1 MVKKRKTYIDR
12 IREWR
17 QGKEEAYARA
27 IMETPEQSTL
37 LKCIPYPGVVLIMG
51 SRRFGKTGTAHEIGE
66 QEHRSR
72 HVPVMLHLPPTTPA
86 QVRTRI
92 QKIVPPWIKVT
103 TRREDWERGSVII
116 YDEAAQTAHARRT
129 QSGDAVE
136 LDNLIGC
143 SGQRGQTL
151 IFICHHSRKLDPNVV
166 REVNRI
172 IWKRPTYAYQLFERD
187 ELIDYTMKAYDYF
200 TKLRKGK
207 TLNELSKREIIG
219 VKRANIVLDL
229 DDFRFLTFEN
239 KLPSYWTDELSSLF
253 ENIKRVGP
261 QAPGY

>member
-1 MVKKRKTYIDR
+1 MTKSYLEKLKTYR
-12 IREWR
+12 RE
-17 QGKEEAYARA
+17 KEEQYART
-27 IMETPEQSTL
+27 IMEPPEPSTM
-37 LKCIPYPGVVLIMG
+37 LKCMPYPGVVLIMG

-66 QEHRSR
+66 QQHKSR
-72 HVPVMLHLPPTTPA
+72 HAPVMLHLPPSAPT

-92 QKIVPPWIKVT
+92 QKIVPSWMKVT
-103 TRREDWERGSVII
+103 NRREEWERGSVVI

-143 SGQRGQTL
+143 SGQREQLL

-187 ELIDYTMKAYDYF
+187 ELMDFTMKAYDYF
-200 TKLRKGK
+200 NVVRKGK
-207 TLNELSKREIIG
+207 SLSQLSKREIIG
-219 VKRANIVLDL
+219 VKRANLVLDL

-253 ENIKRVGP
+253 ENIKHVAP

>member
-1 MVKKRKTYIDR
+1 MTTKSFIEKLKAYRR
-12 IREWR
+12 N
-17 QGKEEAYARA
+17 KEEQYART
-27 IMETPEQSTL
+27 IMEPPEQITL
-37 LKCIPYPGVVLIMG
+37 LKCMPYPGVVLIMG

-72 HVPVMLHLPPTTPA
+72 HVPVMLHLPPTTPV

-92 QKIVPPWIKVT
+92 QKIVPPWVKVT
-103 TRREDWERGSVII
+103 SKREEWERGSVVI

-143 SGQRGQTL
+143 SGQRGQLL

-187 ELIDYTMKAYDYF
+187 ELMDYTMKAYDYF
-200 TKLRKGK
+200 AKLRNGK
-207 TLNELSKREIIG
+207 SLNQLSKREIIAL
-219 VKRANIVLDL
+219 KRANLCLDL
-229 DDFRFLTFEN
+229 DDFRFQAFEN